1 MNVKT
6 ALNNELL
13 AQDFAGEV
21 NLNRYLTHYKQ
32 VASMYAEVENSI
44 AVLSDMGSNRSYIY
58 YGKVGEF
65 LGIALHGECHLIE
78 SIWEEE
84 IFSRIHPDD
93 LVKKH
98 TRELRFLHF
107 LKNALE
113 KQRND
118 YYLEEYL
125 RMCDSVGKF
134 NLSTVVTHHTSDW
147 SVITLDKPVPYIWIK
162 AVRRLDAVE
171 VFYSFDDKTY
181 VMMRNAW
188 LQDNTPVKV
197 GLMGA
202 CPDGEGFNVKFEH
215 FKVTHLP
222 DQRRMEWLKKNAE

>member
-113 KQRND
+113 KQRSD

-125 RMCDSVGKF
+125 RMCGKIPSGF
-134 NLSTVVTHHTSDW
+134 TPYVLCHSTGYREYLSG
-147 SVITLDKPVPYIWIK
+147 L
-162 AVRRLDAVE
+162 
-171 VFYSFDDKTY
+171 VFI
-181 VMMRNAW
+181 
-188 LQDNTPVKV
+188 
-197 GLMGA
+197 
-202 CPDGEGFNVKFEH
+202 
-215 FKVTHLP
+215 
-222 DQRRMEWLKKNAE
+222 